1 LSTAA
6 YQNFKIVITNF
17 FYLTRDA
24 VHVHL
29 GFAMLVLTIVLTKR
43 KLHDAKILIPGFL
56 LSIVMELLDMSNDL
70 TRSKVYPME
79 YFHDLVNTNA
89 IPICLVILAYLGLI
103 KTSRDGKFHSEKP

>member
-17 FYLTRDA
+17 FYLSRDA
-24 VHVHL
+24 VHIHL
-29 GFAMLVLTIVLTKR
+29 GFAMLILTIIVTKR

-56 LSIVMELLDMSNDL
+56 LSIVMELLDMSHDL
-70 TRSKVYPME
+70 TRSKVYPLE

-103 KTSRDGKFHSEKP
+103 KTNRDEKFPSEKP